1 MGLDNM
7 LAIANKK
14 GGYTA
19 IQSKELTEILQQLTV
34 GFVTAELGFENSF
47 RGKVYDSY
55 IEQVAGKSLYKS
67 DDFTTQDYA
76 DIVSNME
83 ADIDIRVA
91 WEKVNDSI
99 GASYTNNYGHV
110 IPVEELRHLHS
121 LFVYCLVQKQKYGKD
136 FVMGAWY

>member
-19 IQSKELTEILQQLTV
+19 IQSKELTEILQELTV
-34 GFVTAELGFENSF
+34 GFVTAEMGYENSF
-47 RGKVYDSY
+47 RGKVYASY
-55 IEQVAGKSLYKS
+55 IEQVAGKNLYKS
-67 DDFTTQDYA
+67 DDFTEQDYA

-83 ADIDIRVA
+83 ADLDIRVA
-91 WEKVNDSI
+91 WEKVNDKI

-110 IPVEELRHLHS
+110 IPVKELKQLYK
-121 LFVYCLVQKQKYGKD
+121 LFMYCLVQKQKYGKD